1 MVSVHSKTLRNMS
14 CKGPSPYP
22 TDTIII
28 IIIFFP
34 LIYLFTLH
42 PNHSPLHLTLFS
54 HAPVPFSLGK
64 MDPCPALY
72 QSALAHWVASLRPDK
87 AAQLARE
94 RDPKAET
101 ESE

>member
-1 MVSVHSKTLRNMS
+1 MISEYSRPEKKAEKQH
-14 CKGPSPYP
+14 
-22 TDTIII
+22 
-28 IIIFFP
+28 FP
-34 LIYLFTLH
+34 WGCGTFIYLFTLH

-64 MDPCPALY
+64 MDPSPALY